1 MENKEIFKN
10 YMSIFGEMFDK
21 ALSPALTSIY
31 WESFKSYTDDQ
42 CEKAF
47 KDAIVTCKF
56 FPKPAEI
63 IELIMS
69 TNKGYKALEAWTELT
84 ISLQNRV
91 KDKLGHRDPEIKDE
105 TTIMTLHSIGGLD
118 YILNTSQDNMRWVR
132 KDFID
137 TYNIFNSKPKV
148 DQKLLECPEN
158 IEKAMTYIQSTEQ
171 SRRHWEFKNYISM
184 NGRFYWDMKLEKGEI
199 NRNEY
204 CEKTHNDS
212 DVEMINALLRG
223 NIPDEELDQYIEQ
236 AENAKRRDE
245 LTRRAI
251 TK

>member
-69 TNKGYKALEAWTELT
+69 TNKGYKALEAWTEILLA
-84 ISLQNRV
+84 IENR
-91 KDKLGHRDPEIKDE
+91 KQDKLGIMDPDIKDPK
-105 TTIMTLHSIGGLD
+105 SILALYSLGGIEF
-118 YILNTSQDNMRWVR
+118 ILKAESKNMRWVR

-137 TYNIFNSKPKV
+137 TYNMINSAPEK
-148 DQKLLECPEN
+148 DIKLLGCGENSIRFCPALTVSKSQLN
-158 IEKAMTYIQSTEQ
+158 QFLSI
-171 SRRHWEFKNYISM
+171 
-184 NGRFYWDMKLEKGEI
+184 LEEAIKVSKEI
-199 NRNEY
+199 
-204 CEKTHNDS
+204 D
-212 DVEMINALLRG
+212 
-223 NIPDEELDQYIEQ
+223 
-236 AENAKRRDE
+236 
-245 LTRRAI
+245 
-251 TK
+251 